1 MEKDELRKIM
11 LSRLLACQDK
21 AETSKI
27 IVKKLMETKAFK
39 EAEVILAFSPLKS
52 EVDISQVLEDERV
65 LLPFIE
71 DDEMKFSKGK
81 LQKSALGVMLSDSK
95 QEVEYT
101 KALILVPL
109 LAYNSSNYRLGR
121 GGGYY
126 DRYIHKNRDRLYSIG
141 LAYRV
146 SFVEQL
152 PIDEWDEKL
161 DEIISGKTPLHKA
174 MGHKA
179 LC

>member
-11 LSRLLACQDK
+11 TPRLLSYQGK
-21 AETSKI
+21 AEASEI
-27 IVKKLMETKAFK
+27 IVNKLMETKAFK

-71 DDEMKFSKGK
+71 DGEMKFSKGEP
-81 LQKSALGVMLSDSK
+81 QMSALGVMLSDSK
-95 QEVEYT
+95 EEVKYT

-126 DRYIHKNRDRLYSIG
+126 DKYIHKNRSHLYSIG
-141 LAYRV
+141 LGYSI
-146 SFVEQL
+146 SFVEDL
-152 PIDEWDEKL
+152 PINEWDERL
-161 DEIISGKTPLHKA
+161 DEIITT
-174 MGHKA
+174 
-179 LC
+179 